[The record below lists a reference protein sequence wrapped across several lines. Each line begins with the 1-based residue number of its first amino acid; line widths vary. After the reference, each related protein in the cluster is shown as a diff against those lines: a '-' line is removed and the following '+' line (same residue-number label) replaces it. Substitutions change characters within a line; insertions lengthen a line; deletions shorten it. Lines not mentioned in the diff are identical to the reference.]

1 MIEVRFLPAAAVDYR
16 EALTWYQ
23 ARSAQAAAGL
33 EAAVEVA
40 LRQIAAAPQRWAS
53 CDDRHRF
60 YILRRY
66 PYSIVDRVEPDAV
79 LVVAVA
85 HTRRSEAYWRERG

>member
-1 MIEVRFLPAAAVDYR
+1 MADLSFLPAAVADYQD
-16 EALTWYQ
+16 ALDWYQ
-23 ARSAQAAAGL
+23 SRSAQAAAGF

-40 LRQIAAAPQRWAS
+40 LRQIADAPERWTR

-66 PYSIVDRVEPDAV
+66 PYSIVYRLETENV

-85 HTRRSEAYWRERG
+85 HARRSETFWRERG